1 MLVRVERSNRVLTVV
16 HSRPEARNAVDP
28 EHAQALYEAFLAFD
42 RDDTAA
48 VAVFWGEGGA
58 FCAGADLKRVA
69 TRDNK
74 ATRAQLDF
82 PKQGG
87 PIPRPL
93 APGTFE
99 AGHCRDR
106 RPGGCRRNG
115 AGPLGRLP
123 GHGAGCLHGRLLPA
137 TGYSA
142 GRWRHGTS
150 AADCGARPGARDH
163 HDGAQSRRRGVP
175 AHRPLRESRA
185 AWRSEKSRR
194 RNGAGHSAIS
204 TSLRAPTGARSTC
217 SRACPCARRSS
228 GNGVI
233 ASALSSWKGRRAP
246 PVLPRAPDDM
256 VILRDYEDAMRI
268 LWAGNRPGLESR
280 THSR

>member
-1 MLVRVERSNRVLTVV
+1 MQRRCRRARSRSSAASFTFAYAVESEAAMLVRVERSNRVLTVV

-74 ATRAQLDF
+74 TTRAQLDF

-93 APGTFE
+93 APGTFD

-123 GHGAGCLHGRLLPA
+123 GH
-137 TGYSA
+137 
-142 GRWRHGTS
+142 
-150 AADCGARPGARDH
+150 
-163 HDGAQSRRRGVP
+163 
-175 AHRPLRESRA
+175 
-185 AWRSEKSRR
+185 
-194 RNGAGHSAIS
+194 
-204 TSLRAPTGARSTC
+204 
-217 SRACPCARRSS
+217 
-228 GNGVI
+228 
-233 ASALSSWKGRRAP
+233 
-246 PVLPRAPDDM
+246 
-256 VILRDYEDAMRI
+256 
-268 LWAGNRPGLESR
+268 
-280 THSR
+280 